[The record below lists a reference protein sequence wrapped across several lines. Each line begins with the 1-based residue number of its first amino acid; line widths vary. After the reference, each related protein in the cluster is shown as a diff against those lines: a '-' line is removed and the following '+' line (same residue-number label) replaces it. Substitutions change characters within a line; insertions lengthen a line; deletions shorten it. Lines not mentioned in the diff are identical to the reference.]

1 MFKVFVIDGSLINIL
16 IILSIITLI
25 LSSIYGLYQRKI
37 RKLLAYSSISHM
49 VFIIIPI
56 LIDQSIFGLLSS
68 IYYFIIYVIIN
79 LLLFSTIIVIKR
91 KYFIELNE
99 ILDFIFLKHTNRF
112 LNLCLCI
119 ALLSSAGIPPFCGFY
134 AKF

>member
-1 MFKVFVIDGSLINIL
+1 
-16 IILSIITLI
+16 
-25 LSSIYGLYQRKI
+25 
-37 RKLLAYSSISHM
+37 M

-68 IYYFIIYVIIN
+68 IYYFVIYVIIN
-79 LLLFSTIIVIKR
+79 ILLFSIIIVIKR
-91 KYFIELNE
+91 KYFIELND
-99 ILDFIFLKHTNRF
+99 ILDFIFLKNTNKY